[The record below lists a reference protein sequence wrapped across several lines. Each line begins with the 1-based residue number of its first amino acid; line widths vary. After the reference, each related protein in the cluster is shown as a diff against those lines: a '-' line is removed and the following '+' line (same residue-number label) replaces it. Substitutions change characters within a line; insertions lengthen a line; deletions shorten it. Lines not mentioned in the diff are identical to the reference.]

1 MKIEVIELLEYLSW
15 FRIRIFI
22 EEDLH
27 TIIALEQQQADISQ
41 SEGLK

>member
-1 MKIEVIELLEYLSW
+1 MKIEVIELREYLSW
-15 FRIRIFI
+15 FRIFI

-27 TIIALEQQQADISQ
+27 TIIAIEQQQADISQ